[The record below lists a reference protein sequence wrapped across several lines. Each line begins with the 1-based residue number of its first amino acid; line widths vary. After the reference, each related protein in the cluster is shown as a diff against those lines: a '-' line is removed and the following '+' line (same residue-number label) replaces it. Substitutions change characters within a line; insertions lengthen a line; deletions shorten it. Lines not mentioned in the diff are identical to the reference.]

1 MIGAILTGGYG
12 KRMQGLSQDMPK
24 NLLQLRDGYTIL
36 DRQLRDF
43 KAAGVDEVYM
53 LTGYKGE
60 MIEKMFGERWNGIG
74 LRYLREEKPMGTL
87 WSVRNLF
94 NHVQEDVILRN
105 GDTICDAYIEDIVDF
120 SLSQG
125 KAATVVAV
133 KMRSPYG
140 ILSIR
145 GMEVTGFREKPVL
158 NHYINAGT
166 YYLKE
171 RVRKYIEMEYEG
183 KDIENTLF
191 SRLADESELS
201 AFKYNGFWRSV
212 DSLKDYEDLRN
223 IYSTRV
229 DHYFGYEQNVNDSHV
244 YHVMRNRKLKV
255 KGSGKMSIVDGHVV
269 LNGKNVKRRGR
280 VEVMDGDELE
290 IVRESVIEFSSS
302 VNIEQLS

>member
-1 MIGAILTGGYG
+1 
-12 KRMQGLSQDMPK
+12 
-24 NLLQLRDGYTIL
+24 
-36 DRQLRDF
+36 
-43 KAAGVDEVYM
+43 VDEVYM

-60 MIEKMFGERWNGIG
+60 MIEKMFGERWNGIS

-87 WSVRNLF
+87 WSVKNLF
-94 NHVQEDVILRN
+94 NYVQEDVILRN
-105 GDTICDAYIEDIVDF
+105 GDTVCDACIGDIVDF
-120 SLSQG
+120 SLSQR

-145 GMEVTGFREKPVL
+145 GREVTGFREKPVL

-171 RVRKYIEMEYEG
+171 RVRKYIELECEG

-223 IYSTRV
+223 IYSARV
-229 DHYFGYEQNVNDSHV
+229 DHYFGYEENVNDFHV

-255 KGSGKMSIVDGHVV
+255 KGSGMMSIVDGNVV
-269 LNGKNVKRRGR
+269 LNGKSVKGRGR

-302 VNIEQLS
+302 VKIEQLS

>member
-12 KRMQGLSQDMPK
+12 KRMQGFSQDMPK
-24 NLLQLRDGYTIL
+24 NLLQLREGYTIL

-43 KAAGVDEVYM
+43 KAAGVKEVYL

-60 MIEKMFGERWNGIG
+60 MIENRFGERWNGIV

-87 WSVRNLF
+87 WSIRNLF
-94 NHVQEDVILRN
+94 DHVREDVILRN
-105 GDTICDAYIEDIVDF
+105 GDTVCDVYLGDIVDF

-145 GMEVTGFREKPVL
+145 GREVTGFREKPVL
-158 NHYINAGT
+158 NHYINVGT

-171 RVRKYIEMEYEG
+171 GVRKYIEMEDEG
-183 KDIENTLF
+183 KDIENTFF
-191 SRLADESELS
+191 SRLAEESELS

-229 DHYFGYEQNVNDSHV
+229 DHDFGYEENVNNSHV
-244 YHVMRNRKLKV
+244 YHVMRNRKV
-255 KGSGKMSIVDGHVV
+255 RVSGSGRMSIVDGHVV
-269 LNGKNVKRRGR
+269 LNGKSVPRKGR
-280 VEVMDGDELE
+280 VEVRNGDELE
-290 IVRESVIEFSSS
+290 TEGESVIDFSTT
-302 VNIEQLS
+302 VNIEPFS

>member
-12 KRMQGLSQDMPK
+12 KRMQGLSQDIPK

-43 KAAGVDEVYM
+43 RMAGVDEVYL

-60 MIEKMFGERWNGIG
+60 LIEKRFGERWNGIS

-87 WSVRNLF
+87 WSVRNLL
-94 NHVQEDVILRN
+94 NYVQEDVILRN
-105 GDTICDAYIEDIVDF
+105 GDTVCDAYIGDIVDF
-120 SLSQG
+120 SLSQR

-171 RVRKYIEMEYEG
+171 GVRKYIELKYEG

-191 SRLADESELS
+191 SRLAEESELS

-212 DSLKDYEDLRN
+212 DSMKDYEDLRN

-229 DHYFGYEQNVNDSHV
+229 DYDFGYEENVNNSHI
-244 YHVMRNRKLKV
+244 YHVMRNRKV
-255 KGSGKMSIVDGHVV
+255 RINGIGMMSIVDGRVV
-269 LNGKNVKRRGR
+269 LNGKSVPRKGR
-280 VEVMDGDELE
+280 VEVRTGDELE
-290 IVRESVIEFSSS
+290 TEKESVIEFSTT
-302 VNIEQLS
+302 VNIEPFS